1 MAIWHCLWDRNECK
15 TLVWDENTAICPC
28 DIKNLA
34 IKWKAGQ
41 ILASFS
47 RGDNRYSILIAFYT
61 SLPLFLVK
69 YLTVGCKEVFCDQ
82 GHIYTKY
89 IHPCCD
95 WNVFTMHNKIKI
107 DQGLRSKLMVWV
119 WFLKTFLKILHPQLY
134 CCIIYHWRRLPN
146 HVKDTADS
154 LIIIITI
161 QATFCWTIANLWMLL
176 PDDAFP

>member
-47 RGDNRYSILIAFYT
+47 RGDNRYNSILIAFYT

-69 YLTVGCKEVFCDQ
+69 YLTVGYKEVFCDQ

-89 IHPCCD
+89 IHSCCD

-107 DQGLRSKLMVWV
+107 DQGLLSLWSGSG
-119 WFLKTFLKILHPQLY
+119 F
-134 CCIIYHWRRLPN
+134 WRP
-146 HVKDTADS
+146 
-154 LIIIITI
+154 
-161 QATFCWTIANLWMLL
+161 F
-176 PDDAFP
+176 